1 MTLFI
6 EFINFF
12 FNFNFV
18 FKCHNFCFIGFVKAV
33 KIFPSNLWSLLKDP
47 LGSEIAGPLDIK
59 YNVAHLYVFLHLF
72 FTSTKSGWLCKCP
85 SLLLPFPAWSL
96 VSDTI
101 TYTGDNLTFD
111 PSHSLKSVDN
121 HSIADRARVTP
132 HSPTSFWD
140 RRLKEERNGGKKN
153 NREKNMKDMR
163 LFLAV
168 TNVVEFV

>member
-1 MTLFI
+1 MNLSNLF
-6 EFINFF
+6 FISLFAII
-12 FNFNFV
+12 FV

-33 KIFPSNLWSLLKDP
+33 KIFPSTPWSLFKDL
-47 LGSEIAGPLDIK
+47 LGLGIAGLNHPLDIK
-59 YNVAHLYVFLHLF
+59 FNVAHLYVFLHLF

-111 PSHSLKSVDN
+111 PLHSLKSVDN

-132 HSPTSFWD
+132 HSPTSF
-140 RRLKEERNGGKKN
+140 
-153 NREKNMKDMR
+153 
-163 LFLAV
+163 
-168 TNVVEFV
+168 